1 MTSLQMKVGSGDIRQ
16 GTVEFPFGMAEGF
29 PALMMSTFCMADDLK
44 WYKQALKVSLAD
56 SAMEKNV
63 L

>member
-1 MTSLQMKVGSGDIRQ
+1 MEWPK
-16 GTVEFPFGMAEGF
+16 AF

-44 WYKQALKVSLAD
+44 WYKQALKGSLAD
-56 SAMEKNV
+56 SVMGKNV